1 MTTQSTQTQTTSEGV
16 TNTAAASWM
25 ELPTNP
31 ERDARLRQLKDRD
44 QVLPLSRE
52 DRMRWFQLQQ
62 VFHPELERVTMNLAE
77 LLSPNNDIKI
87 ISIIGPTGIGKT
99 TLAASILTKLVEEY
113 GADRQPHEVPFVYV
127 TAPANGDR
135 SMSWKVLYRRIMTAA
150 GTPQLQ
156 LTRPVEVKDGEMF
169 AIRASRTGL
178 AHLREQLEAVIK
190 HRNIRV
196 LVIDEAMHLLRFRDN
211 GAIMDTLKS
220 LADVHDTKLVLIGT
234 YQIAPL
240 MIEYGQLARR
250 STILHYRRYLPPPP
264 NKSVPAKLSETEQA
278 FKDAVGRLQ
287 NKWPCAHAPNLE
299 AVWMELMRASLG
311 SIGLLKSQLLQ
322 WAWLQMQREGEAL
335 QATDVLRAIKPPKQ
349 LAMIER
355 ETAAGEAELAGAC
368 YGEADFGSKEVL
380 QDLLERVMG
389 RGHA

>member
-1 MTTQSTQTQTTSEGV
+1 
-16 TNTAAASWM
+16 
-25 ELPTNP
+25 
-31 ERDARLRQLKDRD
+31 
-44 QVLPLSRE
+44 
-52 DRMRWFQLQQ
+52 MRWFQLHQ

-99 TLAASILTKLVEEY
+99 TLAASILTQLVEEY
-113 GADRQPHEVPFVYV
+113 GADRQPHEVPVP
-127 TAPANGDR
+127 APANGDR

-156 LTRPVEVKDGEMF
+156 LTRPVEVKDGEML

-196 LVIDEAMHLLRFRDN
+196 LVIDEAMRLLRFRDK
-211 GAIMDTLKS
+211 A
-220 LADVHDTKLVLIGT
+220 
-234 YQIAPL
+234 
-240 MIEYGQLARR
+240 
-250 STILHYRRYLPPPP
+250 
-264 NKSVPAKLSETEQA
+264 VPAKLSETEQA

-299 AVWMELMRASLG
+299 AVWLELIRASLG

-322 WAWLQMQREGEAL
+322 WAWLQMRREGEAL
-335 QATDVLRAIKPPKQ
+335 QASDVLRAIKPPKQ
-349 LAMIER
+349 LAIIER
-355 ETAAGEAELAGAC
+355 ETSAGEAELAGAC

-389 RGHA
+389 RGHAR